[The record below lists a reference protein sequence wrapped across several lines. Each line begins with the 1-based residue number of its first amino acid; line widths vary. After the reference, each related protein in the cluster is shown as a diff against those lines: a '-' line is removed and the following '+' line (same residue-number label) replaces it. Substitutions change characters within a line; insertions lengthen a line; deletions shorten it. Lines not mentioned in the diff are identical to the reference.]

1 MLFLKLL
8 SYIVTSKSAVNLAQ
22 VWWSHTVHKKNNT
35 NKSQCCDFWKRSN
48 PGCDEKSCIHFT
60 VKCIWPTLFLSSVG
74 SHHLTSKQLYPKFK
88 WHMGIGAMLVRN
100 CFLTSCIVFS
110 QKLFERNV
118 LRSLWDVRGIT
129 ACRSGKHLPSKIH
142 IKYLSAA
149 ISATDFWHSNSPWCL
164 VVNMFSWHF

>member
-8 SYIVTSKSAVNLAQ
+8 SYIVTSKSAVKLAQ

-35 NKSQCCDFWKRSN
+35 NKSRCCDFWKRSN

-74 SHHLTSKQLYPKFK
+74 SHHLTSKQLYSKFK
-88 WHMGIGAMLVRN
+88 WHMGIGAMLVWN

-110 QKLFERNV
+110 QKLFERDV
-118 LRSLWDVRGIT
+118 LRSWWVVRGIT
-129 ACRSGKHLPSKIH
+129 ACSSGEHRPSKIH

-164 VVNMFSWHF
+164 VDNMFSWHF